1 MFIGVYSLFVTIILK
16 IVLSR
21 IIKIKKYWFFITLII
36 FYFTYFLLNNFLSNN
51 FNIIEGTLYSSI
63 ILLSYILFLTLVFND
78 SPTLYLASIQKLTY
92 NKNLFL
98 EKKFVTDRLRLLT
111 HSKLIDENYNI
122 QVKGKIILKLST
134 SLSNLFL
141 K

>member
-1 MFIGVYSLFVTIILK
+1 MFIGVYSLFVTVILK

-21 IIKIKKYWFFITLII
+21 IIKMKKYWFLLTLII

-51 FNIIEGTLYSSI
+51 LNIIEGILYSSI
-63 ILLSYILFLTLVFND
+63 ILLSYILFLTLVFNN
-78 SPTLYLASIQKLTY
+78 SPTLYLVSIQKLAY

-98 EKKFVTDRLRLLT
+98 KKKFVTDRLRLLT
-111 HSKLIDENYNI
+111 HSKMIDEKCNI
-122 QVKGKIILKLST
+122 QVKGKIILKLSN